1 MLSSF
6 KILQLSSFHYSYW
19 MQEHNCR
26 TLFPESMILRDK
38 THPLRYPRFSETPIH
53 TETTRYIVFHKSIK
67 PICTRMRGYWMTPN
81 NQWKQTFACTSSLVI
96 DCELIYSLSGHSLA
110 SCFYMYLCFGE
121 TWILKKTSRTLS
133 HVRLFPGEEGMLSNK
148 GIDSLWTGM
157 TIIERRSI
165 IARNPQLLGCFM
177 MTQFVIS
184 GFYSVFERSR

>member
-1 MLSSF
+1 
-6 KILQLSSFHYSYW
+6 
-19 MQEHNCR
+19 
-26 TLFPESMILRDK
+26 
-38 THPLRYPRFSETPIH
+38 
-53 TETTRYIVFHKSIK
+53 
-67 PICTRMRGYWMTPN
+67 MTPN

-165 IARNPQLLGCFM
+165 IARIPQLLGCFM